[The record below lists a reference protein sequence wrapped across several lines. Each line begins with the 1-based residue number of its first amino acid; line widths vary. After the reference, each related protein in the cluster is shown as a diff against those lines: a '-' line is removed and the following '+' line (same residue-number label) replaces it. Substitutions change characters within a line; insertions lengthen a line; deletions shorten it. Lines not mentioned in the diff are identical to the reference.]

1 MLKTRLLQVKVTRPC
16 LKKKLKKGVIENI
29 LLVNFNVYNFEAIAI
44 ILIENEHHYI
54 MPY

>member
-1 MLKTRLLQVKVTRPC
+1 M
-16 LKKKLKKGVIENI
+16 IEYI
-29 LLVNFNVYNFEAIAI
+29 SLVNFNVYNFGAITI